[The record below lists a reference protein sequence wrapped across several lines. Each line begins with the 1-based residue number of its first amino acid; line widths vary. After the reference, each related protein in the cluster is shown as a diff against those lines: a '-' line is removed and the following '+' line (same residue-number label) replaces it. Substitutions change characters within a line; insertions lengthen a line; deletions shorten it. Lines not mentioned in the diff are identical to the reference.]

1 MNNKKKNNE
10 ESYDA
15 FEIAREAFASYEE
28 ENQILRNNYKRATD
42 ILNLYAKHMP
52 VGFLRHMR
60 DEMNKERENS
70 PDRPLNLLFL
80 EDLEMKIKLH
90 KKYNSIDLNAID
102 EIQDERKNIFN
113 KFLKTR
119 EK

>member
-1 MNNKKKNNE
+1 MNEENKKTINI
-10 ESYDA
+10 S
-15 FEIAREAFASYEE
+15 REAFASYEE
-28 ENQILRNNYKRATD
+28 ENQLLRNSCQRATD

-90 KKYNSIDLNAID
+90 KKYHNIDLDKIN
-102 EIQDERKNIFN
+102 EIQEDRKKIFN
-113 KFLKTR
+113 RFLERR
-119 EK
+119 EI

>member
-1 MNNKKKNNE
+1 MNEENKKTIDI
-10 ESYDA
+10 S
-15 FEIAREAFASYEE
+15 REAFASYEE

-52 VGFLRHMR
+52 IGFLRHMR

-80 EDLEMKIKLH
+80 EDLEMKINLH
-90 KKYNSIDLNAID
+90 KKYHSIDLNAIED
-102 EIQDERKNIFN
+102 IQEDRKKIFN
-113 KFLKTR
+113 KFLER
-119 EK
+119 RDI